1 MSSSRSQKTNQ
12 VNFNIPP
19 KFISVN
25 ITNTTNGDSYRYPNA
40 SDDPWYRLSSSPK
53 SYRWV
58 LNINISPQTHGSNLT
73 RDDFI
78 YNGLD
83 IQKGD
88 WLGYATGEAVKI
100 VEVTSKTSTSATIIV
115 EDYNRYNTFRS
126 ATGSGIGN
134 TPAAYIFSV
143 NESGDPVLDAETS
156 VTDTR
161 FYRNIKSAFDYQKSQ
176 NNYQL
181 YQLNN
186 TFETGDVVSVTSN
199 GYFKTSSLT
208 SDRMIGIVSD
218 AGPGPGMFSIN
229 PNQKLV
235 DFDPD
240 IPGTQGDFVYVS
252 NSGTLTTNIA
262 QSSSKKKAY
271 MIVADR
277 IATRIFGT
285 GADPIIGTATT
296 IAINSVDI
304 AFSSSSDLAQ
314 IVSTINTQSSNTNVT
329 AYATGTATETKSTD
343 NSTPFGVP
351 AIRVS
356 NSPSAYFDSGSGNT
370 LVTFTYNEVGVD
382 NGYGDY
388 AASRDITDQIN
399 DLGIANL
406 VCVPASDTGGI
417 TLTEKNGNSIVITNV
432 VNDDDGNPI
441 AGPTSGTGFNTN
453 TPSSTTQR
461 LVLREDRGWDINIFD
476 NSGVYTNATGAKGG
490 HNGRPVTAMNVE
502 QGVGSSNGST
512 SSVVASISD
521 RDNLNAQSGDLAY
534 VINKGDGE
542 WGMYLFN
549 GSGWVLTSTQ
559 DSAIVDAGVLEGT
572 YDVTLHGPNTLVTL
586 GNISVGRKIN
596 GVTVIVNTAFDDT
609 SAETS
614 IGISSQDDLFADGDL
629 SDLSVEGTYFIKP
642 DEVTSDPD
650 NQDVIAVANISIG
663 SSTVGNVS
671 FKVTYL

>member
-25 ITNTTNGDSYRYPNA
+25 ITSTTNGDSYRYPNA

-58 LNINISPQTHGSNLT
+58 LNIAITPQSHGSNLT
-73 RDDFI
+73 RDDFV

-88 WLGYATGEAVKI
+88 WVGYATGEAVKI
-100 VEVTSKTSTSATIIV
+100 IEVTSKTSTAATILV

-134 TPAAYIFSV
+134 TPTAYIFSV

-156 VTDTR
+156 VTDVR

-181 YQLNN
+181 YQLNSS
-186 TFETGDVVSVTSN
+186 FETGDVVSVTNN
-199 GYFKTSSLT
+199 GYFKTSFST

-240 IPGTQGDFVYVS
+240 IPGAQGDFVYVS
-252 NSGTLTTNIA
+252 DAGTLTTDVS
-262 QSSSKKKAY
+262 QSSAKKKAY
-271 MIVADR
+271 MIVADK

-285 GADPIIGTATT
+285 GVDPVIGTTTT

-304 AFSSSSDLAQ
+304 TFNTASNLSQ
-314 IVSTINTQSSNTNVT
+314 IVSTINTQENNTNVV

-356 NSPSAYFDSGSGNT
+356 NAPSAYFDTGSGNT
-370 LVTFTYNEVGVD
+370 LVTFTYKEIGDD
-382 NGYGDY
+382 NGYGGY

-406 VCVPASDTGGI
+406 VCVPSSDTGGI
-417 TLTEKNGNSIVITNV
+417 TLTEKNGNSIVITNL

-441 AGPTSGTGFNTN
+441 AGPASCTGFNTN
-453 TPSSTTQR
+453 TAASITQR

-476 NSGVYTNATGAKGG
+476 NSGVYTNATGARGG

-502 QGVGSSNGST
+502 QGVGSSGGST
-512 SSVVASISD
+512 SSVVADITD

-549 GSGWVLTSTQ
+549 GSDWVLTSTQ
-559 DSAIVDAGVLEGT
+559 DSAIVDAGVLEGN
-572 YDVTLHGPNTLVTL
+572 YDVTVHGANTLVTL

-596 GVTVIVNTAFDDT
+596 GVTVIVNTAFNDAG
-609 SAETS
+609 AETN
-614 IGISSQDDLFADGDL
+614 IGISSEEDLFANGDL
-629 SDLSVEGTYFIKP
+629 SDLTVEGTYFIKP
-642 DEVTSDPD
+642 DIVTSDPN
-650 NQDVIAVANISIG
+650 NQDVIAVANVSIG
-663 SSTVGNVS
+663 TSTVGNVS